1 MISVPTTPPLQGLT
15 LSELGD
21 LFESRGVSRHQARMA
36 FQALH
41 RSAAG
46 SRFEDAPLI
55 SAAGRKFLSS
65 LPALPT
71 LKVDAV
77 HTAED
82 GTIKLRLVT
91 QTGMSAPLSLEAVI
105 IPAKGRVTLCVSSQ
119 VGCAAACSFCHTGTM
134 GLLRNLETWEIVEQ
148 VRVARAYAP
157 RPISNLVFMGMGEP
171 LHNEERVI
179 RACRIL
185 NDDVGAAFSRR
196 HLVVSTAGV
205 GNRIRPLWEEGVAS
219 LAVSLHATTDAV
231 RDEIVPMN
239 RQWNLAALKKV
250 LMEIPWRNRETVTI
264 AYLLLAGVND
274 TREDAERLAEWS
286 RGLPAKINL
295 LEFNPFPGSA
305 FKRSRPEQ
313 LAAFRQ
319 WLHDFGVFNTLRH
332 SRGDD
337 VMAACGQL
345 ATDGRRKAVGGKQK
359 AATENSIEN

>member
-1 MISVPTTPPLQGLT
+1 VTTPPLQGLT

-21 LFESRGVSRHQARMA
+21 LFAAHGVSQHQARMA

-46 SRFEDAPLI
+46 EDFAASPSI
-55 SAAGRKFLSS
+55 SPAGRAFLKELSPPPR
-65 LPALPT
+65 LLA
-71 LKVDAV
+71 DAV
-77 HTAED
+77 HAAED
-82 GTIKLRLVT
+82 GTIKLRLKT
-91 QTGMSAPLSLEAVI
+91 PAGDAIEAVL
-105 IPAKGRVTLCVSSQ
+105 IPAKERLTLCVSSQ

-134 GLLRNLETWEIVEQ
+134 GLLRNLEAWEIVEQ
-148 VRVARAYAP
+148 VRAARKHAP
-157 RPISNLVFMGMGEP
+157 SPITNLVFMGMGEP
-171 LHNEERVI
+171 LHNEANVI
-179 RACRIL
+179 QACRIL

-196 HLVVSTAGV
+196 HIVVSTAGV

-219 LAVSLHATTDAV
+219 LAVSLHATTDDV
-231 RDEIVPMN
+231 RNQIVPLN
-239 RQWNLAALKKV
+239 KQWNLAELKKI
-250 LMEIPWRNRETVTI
+250 LLEIPWRNRESLTV

-274 TREDAERLAEWS
+274 TREDAQRLAEWS
-286 RGLPAKINL
+286 AGLPAKINL

-305 FKRSRPEQ
+305 FKRSGPEQ

-345 ATDGRRKAVGGKQK
+345 ATDGRRQKAVGGKQK
-359 AATENSIEN
+359 AATDERH